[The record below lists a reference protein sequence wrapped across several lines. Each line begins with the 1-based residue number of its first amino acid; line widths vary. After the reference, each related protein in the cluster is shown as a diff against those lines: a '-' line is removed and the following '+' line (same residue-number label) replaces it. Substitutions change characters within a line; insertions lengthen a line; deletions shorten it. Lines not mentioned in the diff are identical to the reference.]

1 MELTDLEKA
10 DLLLQNRR
18 ISLKDV
24 AKFSKIPYGTIKQYS
39 SKPEMLRNTAWWKVR
54 ELSLIYDKF
63 KSTSKNER

>member
-24 AKFSKIPYGTIKQYS
+24 AKLSKIPYGTIKQYS

-63 KSTSKNER
+63 KTNNNRD